1 MKSAIK
7 KESTRLRMSYSTEQ
21 RKVQQSSRQVSS
33 CAQREYMEEL
43 AAQLCGAATNI
54 ASMKKQT
61 GHVPVPIRPGE
72 EKSRK
77 ATTGRRH
84 CEHCKATGQG
94 YMQIPW
100 MCLEC
105 QVPLCSTGQKQ
116 FCSLA

>member
-1 MKSAIK
+1 
-7 KESTRLRMSYSTEQ
+7 
-21 RKVQQSSRQVSS
+21 
-33 CAQREYMEEL
+33 MEEL

-105 QVPLCSTGQKQ
+105 Q
-116 FCSLA
+116 